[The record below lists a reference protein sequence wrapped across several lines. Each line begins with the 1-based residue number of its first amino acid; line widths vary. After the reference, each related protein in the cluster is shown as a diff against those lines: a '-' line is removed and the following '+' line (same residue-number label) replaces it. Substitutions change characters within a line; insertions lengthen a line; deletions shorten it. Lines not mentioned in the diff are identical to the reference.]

1 MVRGPL
7 ESVTAP
13 KLQASACLQLVPPA
27 GVNPFCRPG
36 PNTLSGTEKMCRL
49 NILKKEARKSMV
61 AFSPKRRV
69 FFPSVKS
76 SFFPPNERA
85 SGRDRPSLPN
95 VHVVPGVAQFAGD
108 VKAAG
113 FQNGVV
119 AGLKFDLFVCGTPRT
134 TLTRAPAPVVL
145 HPPNKTSSA
154 VPWQLS

>member
-49 NILKKEARKSMV
+49 NILKKEARKSIV

-85 SGRDRPSLPN
+85 SGRERPSLPN
-95 VHVVPGVAQFAGD
+95 V
-108 VKAAG
+108 KAAAG
-113 FQNGVV
+113 VNAAVFQNGVV
-119 AGLKFDLFVCGTPRT
+119 AGLKFDLFVCGTPGT
-134 TLTRAPAPVVL
+134 MLTRAPAPVVL
-145 HPPNKTSSA
+145 HPPNKTAPA
-154 VPWQLS
+154 VTAPPVP